1 MDFINPESAE
11 NMKKVGRKAN
21 VLLLSLFQ
29 QRRKIVRSVSTLL
42 FSKASITSK

>member
-1 MDFINPESAE
+1 VQKN
-11 NMKKVGRKAN
+11 KKVEEKAN

-42 FSKASITSK
+42 FFSKALKPSNEFF